1 MRLIRTAVVLGA
13 GFSAEQ
19 GYPLARDLRGQ
30 VLDFLSSSGYS
41 RSSRFPEIR
50 EGIRR
55 ADGSQERQFED
66 LMLELRRL
74 RQAEPHAPVATA
86 DKHLR
91 IGVRYVLWAIHKR
104 SDRVH
109 PSYLRFGE
117 WLRASRERVAIISFN
132 WDLHVERVLSD
143 VRAPWRYWP
152 EDGSIP
158 VIKPHGSINWNDHK
172 RQGLVPEYGRW
183 EQILRT
189 SISYDGAD
197 PLKNPELDEVTP
209 QLPYLLYPGDTRTL
223 DENDDAKAVWAHVDH
238 VLQDVTK
245 MAFVGYS
252 FPDYDQDASAY
263 FGEKVRG
270 REVMIVNPSSD
281 DLARAENVLVQS
293 ASRLESLE
301 KTFGCACQDIGQWLS
316 RTSRWG

>member
-1 MRLIRTAVVLGA
+1 MV
-13 GFSAEQ
+13 
-19 GYPLARDLRGQ
+19 
-30 VLDFLSSSGYS
+30 
-41 RSSRFPEIR
+41 
-50 EGIRR
+50 
-55 ADGSQERQFED
+55 
-66 LMLELRRL
+66 
-74 RQAEPHAPVATA
+74 APAA
-86 DKHLR
+86 
-91 IGVRYVLWAIHKR
+91 
-104 SDRVH
+104 
-109 PSYLRFGE
+109 
-117 WLRASRERVAIISFN
+117 
-132 WDLHVERVLSD
+132 
-143 VRAPWRYWP
+143 
-152 EDGSIP
+152 
-158 VIKPHGSINWNDHK
+158 
-172 RQGLVPEYGRW
+172 
-183 EQILRT
+183 
-189 SISYDGAD
+189 YDGAD

-245 MAFVGYS
+245 LAFVGYS
-252 FPDYDQDASAY
+252 FPHYDQDASAY